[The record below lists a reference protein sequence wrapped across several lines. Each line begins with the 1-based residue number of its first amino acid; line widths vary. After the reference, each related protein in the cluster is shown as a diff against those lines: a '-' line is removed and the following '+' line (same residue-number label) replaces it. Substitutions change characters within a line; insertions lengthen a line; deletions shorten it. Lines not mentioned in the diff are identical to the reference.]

1 MTDASNYR
9 PSSGLEFLHENGA
22 RRAGG
27 YGDQPSFFGPA
38 RAEDEDAPGADPDT
52 LGPRCDWSYEFR
64 SGLWERVVVRNVPP
78 FDPADPL
85 MPRRFVDGKDVG
97 RVVAYVASPAGFP
110 VPIRLSQIGAVGVR
124 GVSPEG
130 ACPET
135 PITLRVESRRVEKV
149 VSLMADLFPWDEIE
163 RFAAGLHACGF
174 RLLIARRAGPEDD
187 PRNVAWLQEN
197 VRYRTREE
205 MFRLERRAASA
216 SGHDG
221 TAPPVTLADGR
232 LDDKEEIVRGD
243 APLIGLVK
251 THANTSYLH
260 DEGWDVLYALR
271 PGERTP
277 ALALTT
283 EKLKLV
289 TWYLRLTDGDGGPLD
304 GVVRV
309 ELSRAFFQ
317 NTAQGNFAYIDRLS
331 RALCR
336 WRTRDA
342 GYGRAGVTLHP
353 IQQAEEMLRAH
364 FVSTDTLIS
373 RFYHLSGL

>member
-1 MTDASNYR
+1 MSFSNAHT
-9 PSSGLEFLHENGA
+9 SSGLEFLNDNGA

-27 YGDQPSFFGPA
+27 YGDQPNFYGPA
-38 RAEDEDAPGADPDT
+38 RAEDEETSNPEDDI
-52 LGPRCDWSYEFR
+52 LGRRCDWNYEFK
-64 SGLWERVVVRNVPP
+64 SGFWERVVVRNVDP
-78 FDPADPL
+78 FDAADPL

-97 RVVAYVASPAGFP
+97 RVIAYISSPEGFP
-110 VPIRLSQIGAVGVR
+110 VPVRLSQIGAVGIR

-130 ACPET
+130 ACPQS
-135 PITLRVESRRVEKV
+135 PISLRVENRRVEKV

-163 RFAAGLHACGF
+163 RFAAGLQSCGL
-174 RLLIARRAGPEDD
+174 RLLIARRMGPEDD

-205 MFRLERRAASA
+205 MFRLERHAASA
-216 SGHDG
+216 IGDHEHSI
-221 TAPPVTLADGR
+221 PVTIADGR

-260 DEGWDVLYALR
+260 DEGWSVLYGLR

-277 ALALTT
+277 VLALTT

-289 TWYLRLTDGDGGPLD
+289 TWYLRLIDGDGGPFD
-304 GVVRV
+304 GLIRI
-309 ELSRAFFQ
+309 EMSRNFFE
-317 NTAQGNFAYIDRLS
+317 NVARGNFSYINQLS
-331 RALCR
+331 HALCR
-336 WRTRDA
+336 WRTRDS

-353 IQQAEEMLRAH
+353 IQQAEELLRAH
-364 FVSTDTLIS
+364 FIPTDTLIS